1 MGVSQK
7 QSYVHTQNNVL
18 WFERILCNFFPFI
31 IFVSMFWV
39 VYCIFFM
46 FLFSY
51 YKLHTHFQNWGYKG
65 CIDAQEVGKKST
77 KALQEVK
84 M

>member
-1 MGVSQK
+1 
-7 QSYVHTQNNVL
+7 
-18 WFERILCNFFPFI
+18 
-31 IFVSMFWV
+31 MFWV
-39 VYCIFFM
+39 VYCIFLCFY
-46 FLFSY
+46 LVTINL
-51 YKLHTHFQNWGYKG
+51 LHTHFQNWGYKG